1 MGFLLWHRKRMPTT
15 RPQPGLS
22 SPAPSAPHSNSSS
35 ASGMASGLHAAAG
48 AGLAAAA
55 PSRST
60 PSPQRRWR
68 LRQAEALAVV
78 VFVLGLAAT
87 FTVWRAAERQVERNR
102 QTEFDFQARR
112 TVRSIE
118 QRMST
123 YQQVERDTQAFLLGN
138 MDVRREDFR
147 LFVAAIGLQEH
158 FPGIQGL
165 ALARLVSPGQ
175 REQHVA
181 ALRADS
187 NTAYAIVPAGS
198 RPVYSAITNIEPY
211 SGLNLRAL
219 GFDMLTDPVRRAA
232 MEQARDTGAAAA
244 SGKVRLIQEDG
255 RDVQSGFVMYI
266 PVYRRGAA
274 TSTLA
279 ERRASLVGWVG
290 APFRMDDLMAGLV
303 GERSSDLTLAIYD
316 GTRIDPAARLYSTA
330 KDARLPAGFKP
341 ALNSVRQIV
350 VAGAPWTVAIG
361 STPQLEARITA
372 SSPHW
377 IALGGAIASGLL
389 ALLVLA
395 LGSGKRRA
403 LNLATAMTEQLRES
417 EFRWNYALEGA
428 GDGVWDWDRGANAAT
443 YSKQWKRMLG
453 YAARVR
459 ATLDAYVDG
468 NSAAYACEYRMRSRD
483 GSYRWILGRGM
494 AVTFD
499 REGRPLRI
507 IGTHTDISRAK
518 ETEHAMRVANA
529 QLAHQQHRFNE
540 ILQHSHDAF
549 VALDPHGVITDWNQS
564 AERMFGWSSG
574 EACGRLLSELIVPP
588 DMRARHDAGFARFV
602 QSGQGSLINNVVEVT
617 ALHRSGRLLP
627 AELAVAGFPE
637 GDSFAVSAFIRDISE
652 RKAAE
657 KNAAERSLALEEAR
671 QALQH
676 AQKLEAVGKLTGG
689 IAHDFNNVLQ
699 IINGNVQ
706 LLQQFAPT
714 PAVLEQRLKSVAAA
728 VARGAKLS
736 SQLLAFARRQPLQP
750 VAVDPL
756 RILRDRDDLLQ
767 RALGETIRIDYR
779 HDPDAWNV
787 YVDASQLEN
796 VFLNLAL
803 NARDAMPEGGSF
815 LVDIRNTVLSMGQ
828 ARSMGDIAPG
838 EYVLISISDSGC
850 GMTEEVMAHAFE
862 PFFTTKPVGQG
873 TGLGLS
879 MAYGFVKQ
887 SGGHMRLSSVAGQ
900 GTTIDIYL
908 PRSLQSPLSPP
919 QQGVAAL
926 RGGDETILVVEDDE
940 QVRLSVVATLQG
952 LGYRVLDA
960 ADGAAGLAIV
970 EHAARSGAPLAL
982 LFTDVVMPGPVSSTE
997 LASRAV
1003 HLLPGLAVLY
1013 TSGYTRNAL
1022 LVGGRLSEGVQLL
1035 SKPYQQAQ
1043 LAQRIRDMLDKKI
1056 VLA

>member
-1 MGFLLWHRKRMPTT
+1 VDPRARARDT
-15 RPQPGLS
+15 
-22 SPAPSAPHSNSSS
+22 
-35 ASGMASGLHAAAG
+35 
-48 AGLAAAA
+48 
-55 PSRST
+55 
-60 PSPQRRWR
+60 RRWH
-68 LRQAEALAVV
+68 LRQAEALALV
-78 VFVLGLAAT
+78 VFALGLAAT
-87 FTVWRAAERQVERNR
+87 FALWRSAGHQLESQRQAEFE
-102 QTEFDFQARR
+102 FQARR

-123 YQQVERDTQAFLLGN
+123 YEQVERDTQAFLLGN
-138 MDVRREDFR
+138 MNVKREDFR
-147 LFVAAIGLQEH
+147 LFVEAIGLQEH

-165 ALARLVSPGQ
+165 ALARLVPAAQ
-175 REQHVA
+175 RDAHIA
-181 ALRADS
+181 ALRADGAS
-187 NTAYAIVPAGS
+187 AYTIVPAGT

-211 SGLNLRAL
+211 RGLNLRAL

-232 MEQARDTGAAAA
+232 MERARDTGAAAA
-244 SGKVRLIQEDG
+244 SGKVRLIQESG
-255 RDVQSGFVMYI
+255 RDAQSGFVMYI

-274 TSTLA
+274 PATVD

-303 GERSSDLTLAIYD
+303 GERSSDVSLGIYD
-316 GTRIDPAARLYSTA
+316 GGAIDPAAELYSTA
-330 KDARLPAGFKP
+330 HERPAPAGFTP
-341 ALNSVRQIV
+341 ALTSVRQIV
-350 VAGAPWTVAIG
+350 IAGQRWTLALG
-361 STPQLEARITA
+361 STPQLEGRIGG
-372 SSPHW
+372 SSAAW
-377 IALGGAIASGLL
+377 FALGGTAASALL
-389 ALLVLA
+389 ALLVLT

-428 GDGVWDWDRGANAAT
+428 GDGVWDWDRGANAVT

-453 YAARVR
+453 YAEHELPNSTSAWEQLLHPEDGERVR
-459 ATLDAYVDG
+459 ATLDAYVAG
-468 NSAAYACEYRMRSRD
+468 ASTAYVCEYRMRARD

-499 REGRPLRI
+499 QQGRPLRI

-518 ETEHAMRVANA
+518 ETEHAMRLANV

-549 VALDPHGVITDWNQS
+549 VALDPAGVITDWNKS
-564 AERMFGWSSG
+564 AERMFGWTS
-574 EACGRLLSELIVPP
+574 EQACGRLLSDLIIPKE
-588 DMRARHDAGFARFV
+588 MRERHDAGFARYV
-602 QSGQGSLINNVVEVT
+602 KTGQGTLINNVVEVN

-637 GDSFAVSAFIRDISE
+637 GESFAVSAFIRDVSE

-657 KNAAERSLALEEAR
+657 RSAAERSKALEEAR
-671 QALQH
+671 HALQH

-728 VARGAKLS
+728 VSRGAKLS

-756 RILRDRDDLLQ
+756 RILRDRDDLLT
-767 RALGETIRIDYR
+767 RALGENIAIEYR
-779 HDPDAWNV
+779 HEGEGWNV
-787 YVDASQLEN
+787 FVDASQLEN
-796 VFLNLAL
+796 VMLNLAL
-803 NARDAMPEGGSF
+803 NARDAMPDGGTF
-815 LVDIRNTVLSMGQ
+815 LVDIQNTVLSMGQ

-838 EYVLISISDSGC
+838 EYVLINISDSGC

-900 GTTIDIYL
+900 GTTIEIYL
-908 PRSLQSPLSPP
+908 PRSLLAPLPAPTQSA
-919 QQGVAAL
+919 AAL
-926 RGGDETILVVEDDE
+926 RGGDEMVLVVEDDE
-940 QVRLSVVATLQG
+940 QVRHSVVATLQG

-960 ADGAAGLAIV
+960 ADGEAGLAIV
-970 EHAARSGAPLAL
+970 EHASRTGAPLAL

-1003 HLLPGLAVLY
+1003 QLLPGLAVLY

-1022 LVGGRLSEGVQLL
+1022 IVGGRLSEGVQLL
-1035 SKPYQQAQ
+1035 SKPYQLAQ
-1043 LAQRIRDMLDKKI
+1043 LAQKIRDMLDKRT
-1056 VLA
+1056 VPA